1 MHDDHIQTEHGD
13 SEHGDSEPGATEHSA
28 AEPEFADGQFYADP
42 HAAYRRWSTEG
53 GARKVRFGGAAG
65 LEGWVVTGHAECRA
79 ALADP
84 RLSKKAVTEA
94 FARHV
99 GNSEGGPGRDL
110 MTHMLNSDPP
120 EHTRLRKLV
129 QQAYTGRQVAT
140 LRPMVERHV
149 GALLDQ
155 LDGPD
160 PVELISEFALPLP
173 LAVVFEL
180 FGAPQAERENLQV
193 RGNAVDAD
201 PEADGEA
208 DGGADGG
215 ADGEVSVETAEG
227 MADYLRALVDHK
239 RTHPGDDLISEL
251 LAAQA
256 DGDRLTEA
264 EITSMAFLLA
274 IAGHQSTVNLIT
286 NGIHALLRHPEQ
298 LAALRADP
306 ALLPGTI
313 EEVLRYE
320 SPFSIASLRRTTEPV
335 TIAGTTIP
343 AGEFVQIALLA
354 ANRDPAVF
362 TDPDR
367 FDITRPDATRHLAFG
382 HGIHHCLGAQLGRL
396 QAEVAFTELL
406 RRFPALRLAEP
417 AEPAQWQENPR
428 HRGLLNLRVLLH

>member
-1 MHDDHIQTEHGD
+1 MHTEHG
-13 SEHGDSEPGATEHSA
+13 ATES
-28 AEPEFADGQFYADP
+28 EFADGRFYADP
-42 HAAYRRWSTEG
+42 HAAYRRWRTEG

-65 LEGWVVTGHAECRA
+65 LEGWVVTGHAECRT

-94 FARHV
+94 FAQHV

-155 LDGPD
+155 LDGLD
-160 PVELISEFALPLP
+160 SAELISEFALPLP

-193 RGNAVDAD
+193 RGNAVDAG
-201 PEADGEA
+201 PED
-208 DGGADGG
+208 DGG

-274 IAGHQSTVNLIT
+274 IAGHQSTVNLIA
-286 NGIHALLRHPEQ
+286 NGIHALLCHTEQ
-298 LAALRADP
+298 LAALRANP
-306 ALLPGTI
+306 ELLPGAI

-320 SPFSIASLRRTTEPV
+320 SPFSVASLRRTTEPV

-354 ANRDPAVF
+354 ANRDP
-362 TDPDR
+362 
-367 FDITRPDATRHLAFG
+367 
-382 HGIHHCLGAQLGRL
+382 
-396 QAEVAFTELL
+396 
-406 RRFPALRLAEP
+406 
-417 AEPAQWQENPR
+417 
-428 HRGLLNLRVLLH
+428 

>member
-1 MHDDHIQTEHGD
+1 MPADHPRADHR
-13 SEHGDSEPGATEHSA
+13 A
-28 AEPEFADGQFYADP
+28 AERGAAGTEFADGRFYADP
-42 HAAYRRWSTEG
+42 HSAYRRWRTEG
-53 GARKVRFGGAAG
+53 GVRKVRFGGAAG

-120 EHTRLRKLV
+120 EHSRLRKLV
-129 QQAYTGRQVAT
+129 RQAYTGRRVAA

-155 LDGPD
+155 LDGLESA
-160 PVELISEFALPLP
+160 ELIAEFALPLP

-193 RGNAVDAD
+193 RGNAV
-201 PEADGEA
+201 EAGPQDG
-208 DGGADGG
+208 GG

-239 RTHPGDDLISEL
+239 RTHPGDDLISDL

-256 DGDRLTEA
+256 EGDRLTGA

-274 IAGHQSTVNLIT
+274 IAGHQTTVNLIA
-286 NGIHALLRHPEQ
+286 NGVHALLGHPEQ

-306 ALLPGTI
+306 RLLPGAI

-320 SPFSIASLRRTTEPV
+320 SPFGIASLRRTTEPV

-362 TDPDR
+362 ADPDR

-396 QAEVAFTELL
+396 QAEVAFGELL

-417 AEPAQWQENPR
+417 AAAARWQENPR
-428 HRGLLNLRVLLH
+428 HRGLLSLRVLLR

>member
-1 MHDDHIQTEHGD
+1 MHTDHLHTERGHAQQD
-13 SEHGDSEPGATEHSA
+13 ATD
-28 AEPEFADGQFYADP
+28 PEFAGSRFYADP
-42 HAAYRRWSTEG
+42 HAAYRRWRTEG

-65 LEGWVVTGHAECRA
+65 LEGWVVTGHAECRT

-99 GNSEGGPGRDL
+99 GNSEDGPGRDL

-129 QQAYTGRQVAT
+129 QQAYTGRKVAT

-155 LDGPD
+155 LDGRD
-160 PVELISEFALPLP
+160 SAELISEFALPLP

-180 FGAPQAERENLQV
+180 FGAPQAERENLRV
-193 RGNAVDAD
+193 RGNAVDTG
-201 PEADGEA
+201 PED
-208 DGGADGG
+208 DGG

-274 IAGHQSTVNLIT
+274 IAGHQTTVNLIA
-286 NGIHALLRHPEQ
+286 NGIHALLGHTGQ
-298 LAALRADP
+298 LAALRANP
-306 ALLPGTI
+306 ELLPGAI

-320 SPFSIASLRRTTEPV
+320 SPFSVASLRRTTEPV

-362 TDPDR
+362 ADPDR

-396 QAEVAFTELL
+396 QAEVAFSELL

-417 AEPAQWQENPR
+417 AAAAQWQENPR
-428 HRGLLNLRVLLH
+428 HRGLLSLRVLLR

>member
-1 MHDDHIQTEHGD
+1 MHADHRHTDDGD
-13 SEHGDSEPGATEHSA
+13 ADA
-28 AEPEFADGQFYADP
+28 EFADGRFYADP
-42 HAAYRRWSTEG
+42 HAAYRRWRSEG

-84 RLSKKAVTEA
+84 RLSKQAVTEA

-99 GNSEGGPGRDL
+99 GNSGDGPGRDL

-129 QQAYTGRQVAT
+129 QQAYTGRQVAS

-149 GALLDQ
+149 GALLDR
-155 LDGPD
+155 LDGLESA
-160 PVELISEFALPLP
+160 ELISEFALPLP

-193 RGNAVDAD
+193 RGNAVDAG
-201 PEADGEA
+201 PEDDGA
-208 DGGADGG
+208 

-227 MADYLRALVDHK
+227 MADYLRALVAHK
-239 RTHPGDDLISEL
+239 RTHPGDDLISDL

-274 IAGHQSTVNLIT
+274 IAGHQTTVNLIA
-286 NGIHALLRHPEQ
+286 NGVHALLGHPEQ

-306 ALLPGTI
+306 GLLPGAI

-320 SPFSIASLRRTTEPV
+320 SPFGLASLRRTTEPV
-335 TIAGTTIP
+335 TVAGTVIP

-362 TDPDR
+362 ADPDR

-396 QAEVAFTELL
+396 QAEVAFGELL

-417 AEPAQWQENPR
+417 AAAAQWQENPR
-428 HRGLLNLRVLLH
+428 HRGLLGLRVLLR

>member
-1 MHDDHIQTEHGD
+1 MHDDHIQADHSG
-13 SEHGDSEPGATEHSA
+13 PEHST
-28 AEPEFADGQFYADP
+28 AEPEFADSQFYADP
-42 HAAYRRWSTEG
+42 HAAYRRWRTEG

-79 ALADP
+79 ALTDP

-99 GNSEGGPGRDL
+99 GNSEDGPGRDL
-110 MTHMLNSDPP
+110 MSHMLNSDPP

-129 QQAYTGRQVAT
+129 QQAYTARQVAT

-193 RGNAVDAD
+193 RGNAVDAGPD
-201 PEADGEA
+201 ADGET
-208 DGGADGG
+208 DDG

-239 RTHPGDDLISEL
+239 RTHPGDDLISGL

-274 IAGHQSTVNLIT
+274 IAGHQTTVNLIA
-286 NGIHALLRHPEQ
+286 NGLHALLGHPEQ

-306 ALLPGTI
+306 ALLPGAI

-367 FDITRPDATRHLAFG
+367 FDITRPDAGRHLAFG

-406 RRFPALRLAEP
+406 RRFPALRLADP
-417 AEPAQWQENPR
+417 AEPAQWQDNPR
-428 HRGLLNLRVLLH
+428 HRGLLSLRLLLH

>member
-1 MHDDHIQTEHGD
+1 MHADHIRTEH
-13 SEHGDSEPGATEHSA
+13 SATEHSA
-28 AEPEFADGQFYADP
+28 AEPELADGQFYADP
-42 HAAYRRWSTEG
+42 HAAYRRWRTEG

-79 ALADP
+79 ALTDP

-94 FARHV
+94 FARHI

-110 MTHMLNSDPP
+110 MSHMLNSDPP

-129 QQAYTGRQVAT
+129 QQAYTARQVAT

-160 PVELISEFALPLP
+160 SIELISEFALPLP

-193 RGNAVDAD
+193 RGNAVDAA
-201 PEADGEA
+201 PE
-208 DGGADGG
+208 DGGEADGG

-274 IAGHQSTVNLIT
+274 IAGHQTTVNLIA
-286 NGIHALLRHPEQ
+286 NGIHALLSHPEQ

-306 ALLPGTI
+306 ALLPGAI

-417 AEPAQWQENPR
+417 AETAQWQDNPR
-428 HRGLLNLRVLLH
+428 HRGLLSLRLLLH

>member
-1 MHDDHIQTEHGD
+1 MHAEHIRTEH
-13 SEHGDSEPGATEHSA
+13 SATEHSA
-28 AEPEFADGQFYADP
+28 TEPELADGQFYADP
-42 HAAYRRWSTEG
+42 HAAYRRWRSEG

-79 ALADP
+79 ALTDP

-94 FARHV
+94 FARHI

-110 MTHMLNSDPP
+110 MSHMLNSDPP

-129 QQAYTGRQVAT
+129 QQAYTARQVAT

-160 PVELISEFALPLP
+160 SIELISEFALPLP

-193 RGNAVDAD
+193 RGNAVDAA
-201 PEADGEA
+201 PE
-208 DGGADGG
+208 DGGEADGG

-274 IAGHQSTVNLIT
+274 IAGHQTTVNLIA
-286 NGIHALLRHPEQ
+286 NGIHALLSHPEQ

-306 ALLPGTI
+306 ALLPGAI

-417 AEPAQWQENPR
+417 AETAQWQDNPR
-428 HRGLLNLRVLLH
+428 HRGLLSLRLLLH

>member
-1 MHDDHIQTEHGD
+1 MHADHIQTDH
-13 SEHGDSEPGATEHSA
+13 SGADHSA

-42 HAAYRRWSTEG
+42 HAAYRRWRTEG

-110 MTHMLNSDPP
+110 MSHMLNSDPP

-129 QQAYTGRQVAT
+129 QQAYTARQVAA

-201 PEADGEA
+201 PEDDGET
-208 DGGADGG
+208 DGG

-274 IAGHQSTVNLIT
+274 IAGHQTTVNLIA
-286 NGIHALLRHPEQ
+286 NGIHTLLGHPEQ
-298 LAALRADP
+298 LAALRANP
-306 ALLPGTI
+306 ALLPGAI

-406 RRFPALRLAEP
+406 RRYPALRLADP
-417 AEPAQWQENPR
+417 AEAAQWQDNPR
-428 HRGLLNLRVLLH
+428 HRGLLSLRLLLH

>member
-1 MHDDHIQTEHGD
+1 MHAEHIRTEH
-13 SEHGDSEPGATEHSA
+13 SATEHSA
-28 AEPEFADGQFYADP
+28 TEPELADGQFYADP
-42 HAAYRRWSTEG
+42 HAAYRRWRSEG

-79 ALADP
+79 ALTDP

-110 MTHMLNSDPP
+110 MSHMLNSDPP

-129 QQAYTGRQVAT
+129 QQAYTARQVAT

-193 RGNAVDAD
+193 RGNAVDAG
-201 PEADGEA
+201 PEADGE
-208 DGGADGG
+208 ADGG

-256 DGDRLTEA
+256 DGDRLTET

-274 IAGHQSTVNLIT
+274 IAGHQTTVNLIA
-286 NGIHALLRHPEQ
+286 NGIHALLSHPEQ
-298 LAALRADP
+298 LATLRADP
-306 ALLPGTI
+306 ALLPGAI

-335 TIAGTTIP
+335 TIGGTTIP

-417 AEPAQWQENPR
+417 AEAAQWQENPR
-428 HRGLLNLRVLLH
+428 HRGLLSLRLLLH

>member
-1 MHDDHIQTEHGD
+1 MHADHLHTEHGD
-13 SEHGDSEPGATEHSA
+13 TEHSA
-28 AEPEFADGQFYADP
+28 TDSEFADGRFYADP
-42 HAAYRRWSTEG
+42 HAAYRRWRTAG

-94 FARHV
+94 FAQHV

-149 GALLDQ
+149 GALLDR
-155 LDGPD
+155 LDGLD
-160 PVELISEFALPLP
+160 SAELISEFALPLP

-193 RGNAVDAD
+193 RGNAVDAG
-201 PEADGEA
+201 PEDDGE
-208 DGGADGG
+208 

-274 IAGHQSTVNLIT
+274 IAGHQSTVNLIA
-286 NGIHALLRHPEQ
+286 NGIHALLGHTEQ
-298 LAALRADP
+298 LAALRANP
-306 ALLPGTI
+306 ELLPGAI

-320 SPFSIASLRRTTEPV
+320 SPFSVASLRRTTEPV

-343 AGEFVQIALLA
+343 TGEFVQIALLA

-362 TDPDR
+362 ADPDR

-396 QAEVAFTELL
+396 QAEVAFSELL

-417 AEPAQWQENPR
+417 AAAAQWQENPR
-428 HRGLLNLRVLLH
+428 HRGLLSLRVLLH

>member
-1 MHDDHIQTEHGD
+1 MHADHIRTEH
-13 SEHGDSEPGATEHSA
+13 SATEHSA
-28 AEPEFADGQFYADP
+28 AEPELADGQFYADP
-42 HAAYRRWSTEG
+42 HAAYRRWRTEG

-79 ALADP
+79 ALTDP

-110 MTHMLNSDPP
+110 MSHMLNSDPP

-129 QQAYTGRQVAT
+129 QQAYTGRQVST

-155 LDGPD
+155 LDGLD
-160 PVELISEFALPLP
+160 SIELISEFALPLP

-193 RGNAVDAD
+193 RGNAVDVA
-201 PEADGEA
+201 PK
-208 DGGADGG
+208 DGGEADGG

-274 IAGHQSTVNLIT
+274 IAGHQTTVNLIA
-286 NGIHALLRHPEQ
+286 NGIHALLSHPEQ

-306 ALLPGTI
+306 ALLPGAI

-417 AEPAQWQENPR
+417 AETAQWQDNPR
-428 HRGLLNLRVLLH
+428 HRGLLSLRLLLH

>member
-1 MHDDHIQTEHGD
+1 MHADHLHTEHGD
-13 SEHGDSEPGATEHSA
+13 TEHSA
-28 AEPEFADGQFYADP
+28 TDPEFADGQFYADP
-42 HAAYRRWSTEG
+42 HAAYRRWRTEG

-94 FARHV
+94 FAQHV

-155 LDGPD
+155 LDGLD
-160 PVELISEFALPLP
+160 SAELISEFALPLP

-193 RGNAVDAD
+193 RGNAVDTGPQD
-201 PEADGEA
+201 
-208 DGGADGG
+208 DGG

-264 EITSMAFLLA
+264 ETTSMAFLLA
-274 IAGHQSTVNLIT
+274 IAGHQSTVNLIA
-286 NGIHALLRHPEQ
+286 NGIHALLGHTEQ
-298 LAALRADP
+298 LAALRANP
-306 ALLPGTI
+306 ELLPGAI

-362 TDPDR
+362 ADPDR

-396 QAEVAFTELL
+396 QAEVAFSELL

-417 AEPAQWQENPR
+417 AAAAQWQENPR
-428 HRGLLNLRVLLH
+428 HRGLLSLRVLLH

>member
-1 MHDDHIQTEHGD
+1 MHTEHG
-13 SEHGDSEPGATEHSA
+13 ATD
-28 AEPEFADGQFYADP
+28 PEFADGRFYADP
-42 HAAYRRWSTEG
+42 HAAYRRWRTEG

-65 LEGWVVTGHAECRA
+65 LEGWVVTGHAECRT

-94 FARHV
+94 FAQHV

-155 LDGPD
+155 LDGLD
-160 PVELISEFALPLP
+160 SAELISEFALPLP

-193 RGNAVDAD
+193 RGNAVDTG
-201 PEADGEA
+201 PED
-208 DGGADGG
+208 DGG

-274 IAGHQSTVNLIT
+274 IAGHQSTVNLIA
-286 NGIHALLRHPEQ
+286 NGIHALLCHTEQ
-298 LAALRADP
+298 LAALRANP
-306 ALLPGTI
+306 ELLPGAI

-320 SPFSIASLRRTTEPV
+320 SPFSVASLRRTTEPV

-362 TDPDR
+362 ADPDR

-396 QAEVAFTELL
+396 QAEVAFSELL

-417 AEPAQWQENPR
+417 AAAAQWQENPR
-428 HRGLLNLRVLLH
+428 HRGLLSLRVLLH

>member
-1 MHDDHIQTEHGD
+1 
-13 SEHGDSEPGATEHSA
+13 
-28 AEPEFADGQFYADP
+28 
-42 HAAYRRWSTEG
+42 
-53 GARKVRFGGAAG
+53 
-65 LEGWVVTGHAECRA
+65 
-79 ALADP
+79 
-84 RLSKKAVTEA
+84 
-94 FARHV
+94 
-99 GNSEGGPGRDL
+99 
-110 MTHMLNSDPP
+110 
-120 EHTRLRKLV
+120 
-129 QQAYTGRQVAT
+129 
-140 LRPMVERHV
+140 MVERHV

-160 PVELISEFALPLP
+160 SIELISEFALPLP

-193 RGNAVDAD
+193 RGNAVDAA
-201 PEADGEA
+201 PE
-208 DGGADGG
+208 DGGEADGG

-274 IAGHQSTVNLIT
+274 IAGHQTTVNLIA
-286 NGIHALLRHPEQ
+286 NGIHALLSHPEQ

-306 ALLPGTI
+306 ALLPGAI

-417 AEPAQWQENPR
+417 AETAQWQDNPR
-428 HRGLLNLRVLLH
+428 HRGLLSLRLLLH

>member
-1 MHDDHIQTEHGD
+1 MHADHIRTEHGD
-13 SEHGDSEPGATEHSA
+13 TEHSA
-28 AEPEFADGQFYADP
+28 TDPEFADGQFYADP
-42 HAAYRRWSTEG
+42 HAAYRRWRTEG

-94 FARHV
+94 FAQHV

-155 LDGPD
+155 LDGLD
-160 PVELISEFALPLP
+160 SAELISEFALPLP

-193 RGNAVDAD
+193 RGNAVDTGPQD
-201 PEADGEA
+201 
-208 DGGADGG
+208 DGG

-264 EITSMAFLLA
+264 ETTSMAFLLA
-274 IAGHQSTVNLIT
+274 IAGHQSTVNLIA
-286 NGIHALLRHPEQ
+286 NGIHALLGHTEQ
-298 LAALRADP
+298 LAALRANP
-306 ALLPGTI
+306 ELLPGAI

-362 TDPDR
+362 ADPDR

-396 QAEVAFTELL
+396 QAEVAFSELL

-417 AEPAQWQENPR
+417 AAAAQWQENPR
-428 HRGLLNLRVLLH
+428 HRGLLSLRVLLH